1 MGHPPDVDNTD
12 ISPDNVVEKRMCEIT
27 DTYRLVRENLQ
38 KAAERQKRQYDMRVR
53 PALFKS
59 GDVVWYFY
67 PRRRQ
72 GRSAKWQRFYTG
84 PFTVLEQLGPVSY
97 RIQKTPRS
105 SPFVTHVDKL
115 KLCMRGIE
123 GGNSR
128 PIPHDNPVLDRTVQD
143 DISVAESI
151 GDLPSTD
158 VGDNVSEEEVVNR
171 PRRQHRR
178 PVRYSE

>member
-1 MGHPPDVDNTD
+1 MG
-12 ISPDNVVEKRMCEIT
+12 
-27 DTYRLVRENLQ
+27 
-38 KAAERQKRQYDMRVR
+38 
-53 PALFKS
+53 
-59 GDVVWYFY
+59 
-67 PRRRQ
+67 
-72 GRSAKWQRFYTG
+72 
-84 PFTVLEQLGPVSY
+84 
-97 RIQKTPRS
+97 
-105 SPFVTHVDKL
+105 
-115 KLCMRGIE
+115 GIE

-178 PVRYSE
+178 PVRYTE